1 MANAVGQ
8 KAKQAGALS
17 GEMPIFFGRKTLEF
31 VKQRVVRPVSDKNT
45 RGA

>member
-1 MANAVGQ
+1 VDAVGK
-8 KAKQAGALS
+8 KATQVSAPS

-31 VKQRVVRPVSDKNT
+31 MKQRVARSVVDKSM